1 MIINSQT
8 QFKKL
13 KITSEICRFDAK
25 NYEKYLNELNKE
37 TKLTTL
43 SPSKILNHTN
53 VSNDTESSY
62 MSLKSSKNTYELV
75 ESWYNK
81 IQNKLNEINLKQK
94 YK

>member
-25 NYEKYLNELNKE
+25 YYEKYLNELNKE
-37 TKLTTL
+37 TKLATL
-43 SPSKILNHTN
+43 SSVKIVNHTN
-53 VSNDTESSY
+53 VPKDTESSPR
-62 MSLKSSKNTYELV
+62 SLKSSKNTYELV

-81 IQNKLNEINLKQK
+81 IQNKFNEINLKQK

>member
-13 KITSEICRFDAK
+13 KITSEICRFDVK
-25 NYEKYLNELNKE
+25 SYKKYLNELNEE
-37 TKLTTL
+37 TKLSTL
-43 SPSKILNHTN
+43 STSKILNHTN
-53 VSNDTESSY
+53 VPNEIEDSCKW
-62 MSLKSSKNTYELV
+62 LKSSKNTYILV

-81 IQNKLNEINLKQK
+81 IQNKFNEINLKQK